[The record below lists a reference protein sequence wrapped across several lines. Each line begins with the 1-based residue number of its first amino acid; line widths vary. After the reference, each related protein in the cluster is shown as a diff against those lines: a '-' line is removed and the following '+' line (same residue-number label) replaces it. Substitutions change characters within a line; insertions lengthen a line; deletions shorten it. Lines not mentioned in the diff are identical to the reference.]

1 MICKFIEDLNTMA
14 EYNLIN
20 GNELVG
26 QIALSSYVLRTMTV
40 GDSRLL
46 RILSVLFLTNSYYS
60 TINLFTYSILSVP
73 TKYTPASKDEIL
85 ICKRSILAILVKIFC
100 PNAL

>member
-26 QIALSSYVLRTMTV
+26 QIALSPLPQDYVLWFEVFTNHKIIFKNSTF
-40 GDSRLL
+40 
-46 RILSVLFLTNSYYS
+46 VL
-60 TINLFTYSILSVP
+60 
-73 TKYTPASKDEIL
+73 
-85 ICKRSILAILVKIFC
+85 
-100 PNAL
+100 